1 MKRLFIIC
9 ASLTVSFTAMAQDL
23 KLWYSRPAQQWTDA
37 LPIGNSRMGAMVF
50 GGVEQETLQ
59 LNEETFWSGGPH
71 NNLNPKGRY
80 ALDQIR
86 QLIFNDKFK
95 DATKLIDD
103 NFNTPQNGMRYLPLG
118 NLKLKFAYNVTGTLP
133 LGGDGGELPLYYRDL
148 NLENA
153 TTTVRYKVGDVE
165 YTRTAFASMTDNVIV
180 MRIEASKKGALSFNL
195 GYDCPQDLKPSIS
208 VKGNQLTMRCQGVEQ
223 EQIPAALNAECRIV
237 VKADGKV
244 IPTGEKTAGSAG
256 TSLDI
261 NRATVAT
268 IYIIGATNFVNYH
281 DVSGNASKRCE
292 TMMKAALKKS
302 YNQLLADHID
312 KYCEQFDRVH
322 LDIPATKASEAET
335 DVRVKKFNETDD
347 LNLIA
352 LLYQYGRYLL
362 ISSSQPGGQAA
373 NLQGIWNG
381 SMKAPWDSKYT
392 ININAEM
399 NYWPAEVT
407 NLSECHEP
415 FFSLVND
422 LSTTGAEAAKTL
434 YGANGWVAH
443 HNTDIWR
450 IAGPVDGAHY
460 GMWPN
465 GGAWAAQHLWQH
477 YLFTGDKDFLRKHYP
492 ALKGTADF
500 YMSHLTKHPKY
511 GWLVTAPSMSPEH
524 GYRGAG
530 TSITAGCTMD
540 NQIAFDALNSTLLA
554 TKALG
559 GNSQYEDSLTHTLAL
574 LPPMQIGRHN
584 QVQEWLVDADDPK
597 DGHRHI
603 SHLYGL
609 YPSNQ
614 ISPTQSPLLF
624 HAARN
629 TLIQR
634 GDMATGWSI
643 GWKINFWAR
652 MLDGDHAFK
661 IIRNMLCLLPSDAVA
676 KDYPNGRTYPNLFD
690 AHPPFQIDG
699 NFGFTAGVSEMLLQS
714 HDGAVHLLPALPE
727 QWNKGSV
734 RGLVA
739 RGAFVVDIEWDGS
752 QLSKARIISRRGGTL
767 RLRSFVPL
775 HGEGLKAASGTCP
788 NELLAPAAIK
798 SPKVSDEIRPQ
809 SPIFPKIYE
818 YDIVTTPGQII
829 NVNR

>member
-1 MKRLFIIC
+1 MMKKLFTLC
-9 ASLTVSFTAMAQDL
+9 LSLSLVMTAMAQDL
-23 KLWYSRPAQQWTDA
+23 KLWYSRPAKQWTDA

-59 LNEETFWSGGPH
+59 LNEETFWAGGPH

-80 ALDQIR
+80 ALDNIR
-86 QLIFNDKFK
+86 QLVFNDKFAEAQK
-95 DATKLIDD
+95 MIDA
-103 NFNTPQNGMRYLPLG
+103 NFNTPQNGMRFLPFG
-118 NLKLKFAYNVTGTLP
+118 NVKLNFNYQSGSSISQ
-133 LGGDGGELPLYYRDL
+133 GGEGEGLYYRDL

-153 TTTVRYKVGDVE
+153 TATVRYKVGDVE
-165 YTRTAFASMTDNVIV
+165 YSRTAFASLADDVIV
-180 MRIEASKKGALSFNL
+180 LRIEANKKGALSFNL
-195 GYDCPQDLKPSIS
+195 GYDCPKELNPSVS
-208 VKGNQLTMRCQGVEQ
+208 VKGNQLTMRCEGVEQ
-223 EQIPAALNAECRIV
+223 EGVAAALNAQCLIT

-244 IPTGEKTAGSAG
+244 KANDSSI
-256 TSLDI
+256 DI
-261 NRATVAT
+261 SRASTAT

-281 DVSGNASKRCE
+281 DVSGNADKRCQD
-292 TMMKAALKKS
+292 MMKKALKKS
-302 YNQLLADHID
+302 YAKLLADHVD
-312 KYCEQFDRVH
+312 KYCEQFDRVA
-322 LDIPATKASEAET
+322 LEIPMTKASKAET
-335 DVRVKKFNETDD
+335 DIRVKNFNNSDD

-373 NLQGIWNG
+373 NLQGVWNG
-381 SMKAPWDSKYT
+381 GMYAPWDSKYT

-415 FFSLVND
+415 FFSLAND
-422 LSTTGAEAAKTL
+422 LSTTGAEAAKVL
-434 YGANGWVAH
+434 YGAKGWVAH
-443 HNTDIWR
+443 HNTDLWR

-477 YLFTGDKDFLRKHYP
+477 YLFTGDKDFLRKYYP
-492 ALKGTADF
+492 VLKGSADF
-500 YMSHLTKHPKY
+500 YMSHLVKHPKY
-511 GWLVTAPSMSPEH
+511 GWLVTVPSMSPEH

-530 TSITAGCTMD
+530 STITAGCTMD

-554 TKALG
+554 TKVLG
-559 GNSQYEDSLTHTLAL
+559 GNALYEDSLTHTLAL
-574 LPPMQIGRHN
+574 LPPMQIGKHN
-584 QVQEWLVDADDPK
+584 QVQEWLVDADNPK
-597 DGHRHI
+597 DNHRHI

-614 ISPTQSPLLF
+614 ISPTLNPQLF
-624 HAARN
+624 QAARN

-652 MLDGDHAFK
+652 MLDGNHAFN
-661 IIRNMLCLLPSDAVA
+661 IIRNMLCLLPSDAAA
-676 KDYPNGRTYPNLFD
+676 KEHPNGRTYPNLFD

-727 QWNKGSV
+727 QWRTGSV
-734 RGLVA
+734 KGLVA
-739 RGAFVVDIEWDGS
+739 RGAFVVDIEWDGA

-767 RLRSFVPL
+767 RLRSYIPL
-775 HGEGLKAASGTCP
+775 KGDGLKIASGLCP
-788 NELLAPAAIK
+788 NELLAPAEVKA
-798 SPKVSDEIRPQ
+798 PKVSDEIRPQ
-809 SPIFPKIYE
+809 SPVIPRVYE
-818 YDIVTTPGQII
+818 YDIETVPGQII
-829 NVNR
+829 NVMR

>member
-1 MKRLFIIC
+1 MMKKLFTLC
-9 ASLTVSFTAMAQDL
+9 LSLSLVMTAMAQDL
-23 KLWYSRPAQQWTDA
+23 KLWYSRPAKQWTDA

-59 LNEETFWSGGPH
+59 LNEETFWAGGPH

-80 ALDQIR
+80 ALDNIR
-86 QLIFNDKFK
+86 QLVFNDKFAEAQK
-95 DATKLIDD
+95 MIDA
-103 NFNTPQNGMRYLPLG
+103 NFNTPQNGMRFLPLG
-118 NLKLKFAYNVTGTLP
+118 NVKLNFNYQSGSSIPK
-133 LGGDGGELPLYYRDL
+133 GGEGEGLYYRDL

-153 TTTVRYKVGDVE
+153 TATVRYKVGDVE
-165 YTRTAFASMTDNVIV
+165 YSRTAFASLADDVIIL
-180 MRIEASKKGALSFNL
+180 RIEANKKGALSFNL
-195 GYDCPQDLKPSIS
+195 GYDCPKELKPSVS
-208 VKGNQLTMRCQGVEQ
+208 VKGNQLTMRCEGVEQ
-223 EQIPAALNAECRIV
+223 EGVAAALNAQCLIT

-244 IPTGEKTAGSAG
+244 KANGS
-256 TSLDI
+256 SLDI
-261 NRATVAT
+261 NTASAAT

-281 DVSGNASKRCE
+281 DVSGNAAKRCE
-292 TMMKAALKKS
+292 TMMKKALKKS
-302 YNQLLADHID
+302 YDKLLADHVA
-312 KYCEQFDRVH
+312 KYCEQFDRVA
-322 LDIPATKASEAET
+322 LDIPMTKASEAET
-335 DVRVKKFNETDD
+335 DIRVKNFNNSDD

-373 NLQGIWNG
+373 NLQGVWNG
-381 SMKAPWDSKYT
+381 GMYAPWDSKYT

-422 LSTTGAEAAKTL
+422 LATTGAEAAKVL
-434 YGANGWVAH
+434 YGAKGWVAH
-443 HNTDIWR
+443 HNTDLWR

-477 YLFTGDKDFLRKHYP
+477 YLFTGDKDFLRKYYP
-492 ALKGTADF
+492 VLKGSADF
-500 YMSHLTKHPKY
+500 YMSHLVKHPKY
-511 GWLVTAPSMSPEH
+511 GWLVTVPSMSPEH

-530 TSITAGCTMD
+530 STITAGCTMD

-554 TKALG
+554 TKVLG
-559 GNSQYEDSLTHTLAL
+559 GNALYEDSLTHTLAL
-574 LPPMQIGRHN
+574 LPPMQIGKHN
-584 QVQEWLVDADDPK
+584 QVQEWLVDADNPK
-597 DGHRHI
+597 DNHRHI

-614 ISPTQSPLLF
+614 ISPTLNPQLF
-624 HAARN
+624 QAARN

-652 MLDGDHAFK
+652 MLDGNHAFN

-676 KDYPNGRTYPNLFD
+676 KEHPNGRTYPNLFD

-727 QWNKGSV
+727 QWRTGSV
-734 RGLVA
+734 KGLVA
-739 RGAFVVDIEWDGS
+739 RGAFVVDIEWDGA

-767 RLRSFVPL
+767 RLRSYIPL
-775 HGEGLKAASGTCP
+775 KGDGLKIASGLCP
-788 NELLAPAAIK
+788 NELLAPAEVKA
-798 SPKVSDEIRPQ
+798 PKVSDEIRPQ
-809 SPIFPKIYE
+809 SPVIPRVYE
-818 YDIVTTPGQII
+818 YDIETVPGQII
-829 NVNR
+829 NVMR

>member
-1 MKRLFIIC
+1 MMKKLFTLC
-9 ASLTVSFTAMAQDL
+9 LSLSLVMTAMAQDL
-23 KLWYSRPAQQWTDA
+23 KLWYSRPAKQWTDA

-59 LNEETFWSGGPH
+59 LNEETFWAGGPH

-80 ALDQIR
+80 ALDNIR
-86 QLIFNDKFK
+86 QLVFNDKFAEAQK
-95 DATKLIDD
+95 MIDA
-103 NFNTPQNGMRYLPLG
+103 NFNTPQNGMRFLPFG
-118 NLKLKFAYNVTGTLP
+118 NVKLNFNYQVGTSLP
-133 LGGDGGELPLYYRDL
+133 LGGDGGGLYYRDL

-153 TTTVRYKVGDVE
+153 TATVRYKVGDVE
-165 YTRTAFASMTDNVIV
+165 YSRTAFASLADDVIIL
-180 MRIEASKKGALSFNL
+180 RIEANKKGALSFNL
-195 GYDCPQDLKPSIS
+195 GYDCPKELKPSVS
-208 VKGNQLTMRCQGVEQ
+208 VKGNQLTMRCEGVEQ
-223 EQIPAALNAECRIV
+223 EGVAAALNAQCLIT

-244 IPTGEKTAGSAG
+244 KANGS
-256 TSLDI
+256 SLDI
-261 NRATVAT
+261 NTASAAT

-281 DVSGNASKRCE
+281 DVSGNAAKRCE
-292 TMMKAALKKS
+292 TMMKKALKKS
-302 YNQLLADHID
+302 YDKLLADHVA
-312 KYCEQFDRVH
+312 KYCEQFDRVA
-322 LDIPATKASEAET
+322 LEIPMTKASKAET
-335 DVRVKKFNETDD
+335 DIRVKNFNNSDD
-347 LNLIA
+347 LNLIS

-373 NLQGIWNG
+373 NLQGVWNG
-381 SMKAPWDSKYT
+381 GMYAPWDSKYT

-422 LSTTGAEAAKTL
+422 LATTGAEAAKVL
-434 YGANGWVAH
+434 YGAKGWVAH
-443 HNTDIWR
+443 HNTDLWR

-477 YLFTGDKDFLRKHYP
+477 YLFTGDKDFLRKYYP
-492 ALKGTADF
+492 VLKGSADF
-500 YMSHLTKHPKY
+500 YMSHLVKHPKY
-511 GWLVTAPSMSPEH
+511 GWLVTVPSMSPEH

-530 TSITAGCTMD
+530 STITAGCTMD

-554 TKALG
+554 TKVLG
-559 GNSQYEDSLTHTLAL
+559 GNALYEDSLTHTLAL
-574 LPPMQIGRHN
+574 LPPMQIGKHN
-584 QVQEWLVDADDPK
+584 QVQEWLVDADNPK
-597 DGHRHI
+597 DNHRHI

-614 ISPTQSPLLF
+614 ISPTLNPQLF
-624 HAARN
+624 QAARN

-652 MLDGDHAFK
+652 MLDGNHAFN

-676 KDYPNGRTYPNLFD
+676 KEHPNGRTYPNLFD

-727 QWNKGSV
+727 QWRTGSV
-734 RGLVA
+734 KGLVA
-739 RGAFVVDIEWDGS
+739 RGAFVVDIEWDGA

-767 RLRSFVPL
+767 RLRSYIPL
-775 HGEGLKAASGTCP
+775 KGDGLKIASGLCP
-788 NELLAPAAIK
+788 NELLAPAEVKA
-798 SPKVSDEIRPQ
+798 PKVSDEIRPQ
-809 SPIFPKIYE
+809 SPVIPRVYE
-818 YDIVTTPGQII
+818 YDIETVPGQII
-829 NVNR
+829 NVMR

>member
-1 MKRLFIIC
+1 MKKLFTLC
-9 ASLTVSFTAMAQDL
+9 LSLSLVMTAMAQDL
-23 KLWYSRPAQQWTDA
+23 KLWYSRPAKQWTDA

-59 LNEETFWSGGPH
+59 LNEETFWAGGPH

-80 ALDQIR
+80 ALDNIR
-86 QLIFNDKFK
+86 QLVFNDKFAEAQK
-95 DATKLIDD
+95 MIGA
-103 NFNTPQNGMRYLPLG
+103 NFNTPQNGMRFLPLG
-118 NLKLKFAYNVTGTLP
+118 NVKLNFNYQSGSSIP
-133 LGGDGGELPLYYRDL
+133 QGGEGEGLYYRDL

-153 TTTVRYKVGDVE
+153 TATVRYKVGDVE
-165 YTRTAFASMTDNVIV
+165 YSRTAFASLADDVIIL
-180 MRIEASKKGALSFNL
+180 RIEANKKGALSFNL
-195 GYDCPQDLKPSIS
+195 GYDCPKEFKPSVS
-208 VKGNQLTMRCQGVEQ
+208 GKGNQLTMRCEGVEQ
-223 EQIPAALNAECRIV
+223 EGVAAALNAECLV
-237 VKADGKV
+237 TVKADGKV
-244 IPTGEKTAGSAG
+244 KSNASSI
-256 TSLDI
+256 DI
-261 NRATVAT
+261 SRASTAT

-281 DVSGNASKRCE
+281 DVSGNADKRCQD
-292 TMMKAALKKS
+292 MMKKALKKS
-302 YNQLLADHID
+302 YAKLLADHIA
-312 KYCEQFDRVH
+312 KYCEQFDRVA
-322 LDIPATKASEAET
+322 LDIPMTKASEAET
-335 DVRVKKFNETDD
+335 DIRVKNFNNSDD

-373 NLQGIWNG
+373 NLQGVWNG
-381 SMKAPWDSKYT
+381 GMYAPWDSKYT

-415 FFSLVND
+415 FFSLVSD
-422 LSTTGAEAAKTL
+422 LATTGAEAAKVL
-434 YGANGWVAH
+434 YGAKGWVAH
-443 HNTDIWR
+443 HNTDLWR

-477 YLFTGDKDFLRKHYP
+477 YLFTGDKDFLRKYYP
-492 ALKGTADF
+492 VLKGSADF
-500 YMSHLTKHPKY
+500 YMSHLVKHPKY
-511 GWLVTAPSMSPEH
+511 GWLVTVPSMSPEH

-530 TSITAGCTMD
+530 STITAGCTMD

-554 TKALG
+554 TKVLG
-559 GNSQYEDSLTHTLAL
+559 GNALYEDSLTHTLAL
-574 LPPMQIGRHN
+574 LPPMQIGKHN
-584 QVQEWLVDADDPK
+584 QVQEWLVDADNPK
-597 DGHRHI
+597 DDHRHI

-614 ISPTQSPLLF
+614 ISPNLNPQLF
-624 HAARN
+624 QAARN

-652 MLDGDHAFK
+652 MLDGNHAFN

-676 KDYPNGRTYPNLFD
+676 KEYPNGRTYPNLFD

-727 QWNKGSV
+727 QWRTGSV
-734 RGLVA
+734 KGLVA
-739 RGAFVVDIEWDGS
+739 RGAFVVDIEWDGA

-767 RLRSFVPL
+767 RLRSYIPL
-775 HGEGLKAASGTCP
+775 KGDGLKIASGSCP
-788 NELLAPAAIK
+788 NELLAPAEVKA
-798 SPKVSDEIRPQ
+798 PKVSDEIRPQ
-809 SPIFPKIYE
+809 SPVIPRVYE
-818 YDIVTTPGQII
+818 YDIETVPGQII
-829 NVNR
+829 TVTR

>member
-1 MKRLFIIC
+1 MKKLFTLC
-9 ASLTVSFTAMAQDL
+9 LSLSLVMTAMAQDL
-23 KLWYSRPAQQWTDA
+23 KLWYSRPAKQWTDA

-80 ALDQIR
+80 ALDNIR
-86 QLIFNDKFK
+86 QLVFNDKFAEAQK
-95 DATKLIDD
+95 MIDA
-103 NFNTPQNGMRYLPLG
+103 NFNTPQNGMRFLPLG
-118 NLKLKFAYNVTGTLP
+118 NVKLNFNYQSGSSIP
-133 LGGDGGELPLYYRDL
+133 QGGEGEGLYYRDL

-153 TTTVRYKVGDVE
+153 TATVRYKVGDVE
-165 YTRTAFASMTDNVIV
+165 YSRTAFASLADDVIIL
-180 MRIEASKKGALSFNL
+180 RIEANKKGALSFNL
-195 GYDCPQDLKPSIS
+195 GYDCPKELNPSVS
-208 VKGNQLTMRCQGVEQ
+208 VKGNLLTMRCEGVEH
-223 EQIPAALNAECRIV
+223 EGVAAALNAECLIT

-244 IPTGEKTAGSAG
+244 KANDSSI
-256 TSLDI
+256 DI
-261 NRATVAT
+261 SRASTAT

-281 DVSGNASKRCE
+281 DVSGNADKRCQD
-292 TMMKAALKKS
+292 MMKKALKKS
-302 YNQLLADHID
+302 YAKLLADHVD
-312 KYCEQFDRVH
+312 KYCEQFDRVA
-322 LDIPATKASEAET
+322 LDIPMTKASEAET
-335 DVRVKKFNETDD
+335 DIRVKNFNNSDD

-373 NLQGIWNG
+373 NLQGVWNG
-381 SMKAPWDSKYT
+381 GMYAPWDSKYT

-415 FFSLVND
+415 FFSLVSD
-422 LSTTGAEAAKTL
+422 LATTGAEAAKVL
-434 YGANGWVAH
+434 YGAKGWVAH
-443 HNTDIWR
+443 HNTDLWR

-477 YLFTGDKDFLRKHYP
+477 YLFTGDKDFLRKYYP
-492 ALKGTADF
+492 VLKGSADF
-500 YMSHLTKHPKY
+500 YMSHLVKHPKY
-511 GWLVTAPSMSPEH
+511 GWLVTVPSMSPEH

-530 TSITAGCTMD
+530 STITAGCTMD

-554 TKALG
+554 TKVLG
-559 GNSQYEDSLTHTLAL
+559 GNALYEDSLTHTLAL
-574 LPPMQIGRHN
+574 LPPMQIGKHN
-584 QVQEWLVDADDPK
+584 QVQEWLVDADNPK
-597 DGHRHI
+597 DDHRHI

-614 ISPTQSPLLF
+614 ISPTLNPQLF
-624 HAARN
+624 QAARN

-652 MLDGDHAFK
+652 MLDGNHAFN
-661 IIRNMLCLLPSDAVA
+661 IIRNMLCLLPSDAAA
-676 KDYPNGRTYPNLFD
+676 KEHPNGRTYPNLFD

-727 QWNKGSV
+727 QWRTGSV
-734 RGLVA
+734 KGLVA
-739 RGAFVVDIEWDGS
+739 RGAFVVDIEWDGA

-767 RLRSFVPL
+767 RLRSYIPL
-775 HGEGLKAASGTCP
+775 KGDGLKIASGSCP
-788 NELLAPAAIK
+788 NELLAPAEVKA
-798 SPKVSDEIRPQ
+798 PKVSDEIRPQ
-809 SPIFPKIYE
+809 SPVIPRVYE
-818 YDIVTTPGQII
+818 YDIETVPGQII
-829 NVNR
+829 TVTR